1 MFKDNMLLKH
11 NGVIYRLLA
20 HSDAADGMILVIN
33 CSHIGA
39 PRYVREHELDG
50 AEPVSELE
58 MRTQTNRV
66 IPEHL
71 DPRQEQECNR
81 RYTRIS
87 PALMYLT
94 DERKRYSVLAESAAA
109 LHLSRRRLKDDLNLY
124 LVYQSK
130 AVFAPHQHSK
140 PELSVDQKNMR
151 WAINK
156 YYYTRYGKSISGT
169 YVMMLKERY
178 CDTTGNLLPHHPSIH
193 QFRYFFR
200 QTRKVQTE
208 YITREGIKSYQM
220 NHRPLLGAGVQQ
232 FAPFVG
238 VGMLDSTVCDIY
250 LCDGSGRVVGR
261 PLLTVCVDAHTSM
274 CTAYSLTWEGG
285 MYSVRNMLL
294 NSVTNKV
301 DMCNQFGIDILQS
314 DWDCC
319 ALMGTYVT
327 DKGTEYASSNF
338 EQLTELGVSIVN
350 LPAFRAELK
359 GPVEKLFSLVQEAY
373 KSHLKGHGV
382 IESDFQ
388 RRGGHDY
395 RKDACLTLRDFEPIV
410 VRTIIYYNTQRVLAR
425 YPYTCDM
432 LAKQIA
438 PHAASVWNY
447 AKTIRADGLISVS
460 KAYLMLVLLPR
471 TNGRF
476 SRNGLVVNGLRYHC
490 DGFTEQYL
498 RGDEVIVAYNPD
510 NTSSVYLVKYAYREF
525 TLIDSRYSDMTI
537 EDKDRFVKNVRDFV
551 KSYQQDAIQGQINL
565 ANHIETIVANTGRNK
580 SGNIQDIR
588 TTRLVERT
596 GSHKD
601 FIKEASNG

>member
-1 MFKDNMLLKH
+1 MFKDNELLKH
-11 NGVIYRLLA
+11 NGVIYRVLA
-20 HSDAADGMILVIN
+20 HSDDGNILVIN

-39 PRYVREHELDG
+39 PKYVREENLNG
-50 AEPVSELE
+50 AVSVSEQE
-58 MRTQTNRV
+58 MRMETNRI

-81 RYTRIS
+81 RYARVS

-94 DERKRYSVLAESAAA
+94 NERKRYSVLAESATA
-109 LHLSRRRLKDDLNLY
+109 LHLSRRRLKDDFNLY
-124 LVYQSK
+124 LAYQTK
-130 AVFAPHQHSK
+130 AVFAPHLHSK

-156 YYYTRYGKSISGT
+156 YYYTRYGKSINGT

-200 QTRKVQTE
+200 QTRKLQTE

-220 NHRPLLGAGVQQ
+220 NRRPLLGAGVQQ
-232 FAPFVG
+232 YASFVG

-250 LCDGSGRVVGR
+250 LCDEAGNVIGR

-285 MYSVRNMLL
+285 MYSIRNMLL
-294 NSVTNKV
+294 NSVSNKV
-301 DMCNQFGIDILQS
+301 DICNQLGISIRQS
-314 DWDCC
+314 DWDCDS
-319 ALMGTYVT
+319 LMGTYVT
-327 DKGTEYASSNF
+327 DKGTEYTSSNF

-359 GPVEKLFSLVQEAY
+359 GPVEKLFNLVQEAY

-410 VRTIIYYNTQRVLAR
+410 VRTIIYYNTQRILAR
-425 YPYTCDM
+425 YPYTRDM

-438 PHAASVWNY
+438 PHASSVWNY
-447 AKTIRADGLISVS
+447 AKAIRSDGLISIS
-460 KAYLMLVLLPR
+460 KACLMLVLLPR
-471 TNGRF
+471 TKGRF
-476 SRNGLVVNGLRYHC
+476 ARNGLIVNRLRYHC
-490 DGFTEQYL
+490 DGFAEQYL
-498 RGDEVIVAYNPD
+498 RGEETVVAYNPD

-525 TLIDSRYSDMTI
+525 KLIDARYSDMTI
-537 EDKDRFVKNVRDFV
+537 EDKNRFVKDVRDFV
-551 KSYQQDAIQGQINL
+551 KSYQQDAIQGQIDL
-565 ANHIETIVANTGRNK
+565 ANHIEAIVSNTGRNK
-580 SGNIQDIR
+580 GGNIQTIR
-588 TTRLVERT
+588 STRLVERI
-596 GSHKD
+596 SAHKD
-601 FIKEASNG
+601 FVKEVSNG